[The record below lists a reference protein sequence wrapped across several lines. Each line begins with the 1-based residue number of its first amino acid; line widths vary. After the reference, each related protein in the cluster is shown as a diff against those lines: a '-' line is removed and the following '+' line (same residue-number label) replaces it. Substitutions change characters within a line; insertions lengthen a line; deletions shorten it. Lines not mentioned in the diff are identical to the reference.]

1 MNTTN
6 NKQVKHSAKV
16 LRKKE
21 KRINNKNI
29 ELFLKAVN
37 NFVQLTWNYV
47 GWGYRVQVWKRGEM
61 HIKKNKSNT
70 QLPKLTCKLWK
81 KNKEGDKF
89 YFGN

>member
-16 LRKKE
+16 LGKKE

-37 NFVQLTWNYV
+37 NFVQLKWNYV
-47 GWGYRVQVWKRGEM
+47 G
-61 HIKKNKSNT
+61 
-70 QLPKLTCKLWK
+70 
-81 KNKEGDKF
+81 
-89 YFGN
+89 

>member
-47 GWGYRVQVWKRGEM
+47 GWGYRVQVWKRGGDAY
-61 HIKKNKSNT
+61 
-70 QLPKLTCKLWK
+70 
-81 KNKEGDKF
+81 KEE
-89 YFGN
+89 